1 MAVAAVGRLHA
12 SLPWFGTP
20 GIGRRSVLFRV
31 HPGNSIHRSGRG
43 QHWGGSWWYENVQ
56 PEWVERELTAEQKE
70 VLSPPRGT
78 LASTV
83 PAVPEGFRVEGGVAR
98 PVPDGPPDWKERP
111 TELEVIAGGAGH
123 KQHPSYRH
131 PGGKTEEE

>member
-1 MAVAAVGRLHA
+1 MAAGRLHA
-12 SLPWFGTP
+12 SLPWFGPP

-111 TELEVIAGGAGH
+111 SDLEVIAGGAGH

-131 PGGKTEEE
+131 ARGKTKEE